1 MSGAWAAW
9 ARRALWLPLACLA
22 TGAWAEL
29 ADTLARIKPSVVMV
43 GTWQK
48 TRSPAF
54 RATGSGFAVGDG
66 TLVATNAHVIPAT
79 LDAARLETL
88 AIAVPDG
95 EGRVGIRMAKER
107 ARDREHDLALIEFSG
122 QRLPAVQLREAQDVR
137 EGENYAFTGFP
148 LGALMGFHPT
158 THRGMI
164 SAIAPV
170 VLPAGSARELGAEE
184 IRRLES
190 DRYPVYQLDAAALPG
205 SSGSP
210 LWDPVRG
217 DVVGIV
223 SLVIVTRGQGRAAT
237 QPTGIS
243 FALPI
248 RHLRELLARAR

>member
-1 MSGAWAAW
+1 MSRALAAW
-9 ARRALWLPLACLA
+9 ARRALCVWLACLA

-66 TLVATNAHVIPAT
+66 TLIATNAHVIPAT
-79 LDAARLETL
+79 LDQARLETL
-88 AIAVPDG
+88 AIAVSDAA
-95 EGRVGIRMAKER
+95 GRIGIRTAKER
-107 ARDREHDLALIEFSG
+107 AIDREHDLVLIEFSG
-122 QRLPAVQLREAQDVR
+122 DRLPALRLREADDVR

-148 LGALMGFHPT
+148 LGALMGFHAAT
-158 THRGMI
+158 QRGMI

-170 VLPAGSARELGAEE
+170 VLPSGSARELGAQAVK
-184 IRRLES
+184 RLEA
-190 DRYPVYQLDAAALPG
+190 DRFPVYQLDAAALPG

-217 DVVGIV
+217 DVTGIINM
-223 SLVIVTRGQGRAAT
+223 VIVRRGQGRIA
-237 QPTGIS
+237 PESTGIS

-248 RHLRELLARAR
+248 RHLRELLARTR